1 MKDRVWLCQEKKM
14 IPSEPFVL
22 RGVVIDKDVE
32 NLALLQ
38 GALVNGALDMFF
50 TPDPLEGLE
59 LARMKRAHMV
69 LLDLATPKPYGIDLL
84 KKMVEIDPALDVI
97 LMSTEYTT
105 DSAIEAIQRGA
116 SDFLPKPISIPD
128 LCRRIERLIAEA
140 RQRRHSLNLEMEVL
154 EASQFEGMVGHSP
167 LMLELFRK
175 IRRVA
180 PHFRT
185 VLLTGEPGTGKGLAA
200 KALHRLSPIAAGP
213 FVACNCSAMMALFES
228 ELFGHAQG
236 AFAGATQD
244 QAGIFGYGDGG
255 TVLLDEIGD
264 LPLALQEKI
273 LRVLENQEIRSVGSS
288 EARKVNVRVIAA
300 THRDL
305 GKMVAEKA
313 FRGDLYSLLSRM
325 EIRVPSLSERREDL
339 PLLARH
345 FLHGFST
352 QSNKLVREITGQG
365 QVLLSRYSWSGNVRE
380 LKDVLEHACV
390 TAVGKTIDVQDFPES
405 LQRDPELPSRRT
417 FLPLEQMQTEYV
429 REVVKQ
435 IGNKVKAADLLGI
448 GRTTLYRFLE
458 AKPDKEREEKQE
470 VSNDKVLART

>member
-1 MKDRVWLCQEKKM
+1 M
-14 IPSEPFVL
+14 IPSEQSML

-32 NLALLQ
+32 NLALLR
-38 GALVNGALDMFF
+38 GALVNSALEMFF

-59 LARMKRAHMV
+59 LVRTKRVHMA
-69 LLDLATPKPYGIDLL
+69 LLDLATPKPRGLDLVEKL
-84 KKMVEIDPALDVI
+84 VEIDPALDVI
-97 LMSTEYTT
+97 VMSTQYST
-105 DSAIEAIQRGA
+105 DSAIEAIQRGTC
-116 SDFLPKPISIPD
+116 DFLPKPIVMPD
-128 LCRRIERLIAEA
+128 LCRRIEQLIADA
-140 RQRRHSLNLEMEVL
+140 RQRRRELNLEMELL
-154 EASQFEGMVGHSP
+154 EASQFEGMVGRSP
-167 LMLELFRK
+167 LMLDLFRK

-200 KALHRLSPIAAGP
+200 KALHRLSPVAGGP
-213 FVACNCSAMMALFES
+213 FVVCNCSAMMALFES
-228 ELFGHAQG
+228 ELFGHVQG

-264 LPLALQEKI
+264 LPLALQEKV
-273 LRVLENQEIRSVGSS
+273 LRVLEDQEIQSVGSTK
-288 EARKVNVRVIAA
+288 ARKVNVRVIAA

-305 GKMVAEKA
+305 SKMVAEKA

-325 EIRVPSLSERREDL
+325 EVRVPSLSERREDL

-345 FLHGFST
+345 FLHAFSA
-352 QSNKLVREITGQG
+352 QSNKQVHEITWQG
-365 QVLLSRYSWSGNVRE
+365 QVLLSRHSWDGNVGE
-380 LKDVLEHACV
+380 LKGVLEQACV
-390 TAVGKTIDVQDFPES
+390 SAGRETIDVHDFPAHLRSARERPDRRSFLS
-405 LQRDPELPSRRT
+405 LE
-417 FLPLEQMQTEYV
+417 EMQTQYV

-458 AKPDKEREEKQE
+458 PKPAKEHEEKQDA
-470 VSNDKVLART
+470 SNEKFLTRS